1 MLYYIY
7 FCFRQIRER
16 VAEIMSFYAP
26 FVILD
31 AMSVSIFVISYKTFF
46 KRLQKYIQS
55 KVDLKNPHTPE
66 AFEMRTVSL

>member
-31 AMSVSIFVISYKTFF
+31 AMSVSTFVISYKKWLKDYKSIF
-46 KRLQKYIQS
+46 KVK
-55 KVDLKNPHTPE
+55 
-66 AFEMRTVSL
+66 